1 MRARMFDLSL
11 HNKQFQ
17 AMLCAPR
24 ANLLEMYLAIKDQ
37 YEVHYLTAGNQQY
50 GESVVRGI
58 REYLLAGQQL
68 SVSNRE
74 WIAEAANPE

>member
-1 MRARMFDLSL
+1 MFDLSL

-24 ANLLEMYLAIKDQ
+24 ANLLEMYLTIKDR
-37 YEVHYLTAGNQQY
+37 YEVYYLTAGNQQY

-58 REYLLAGQQL
+58 REYLLADQQL
-68 SVSNRE
+68 QLSSSDRR
-74 WIAEAANPE
+74 WIAEAAKPG